1 MSLGGGVVQFGS
13 GANSIPLN
21 YPQSQLGYVTPFYPS
36 MPPEYQYVK
45 EKPNMRGLFQV
56 YIVDPTAAGIVC
68 KDVCIAQDE
77 SSAKL
82 KVAAGCPALKDKDFD
97 DFDFIV
103 VHLGD
108 VRPKAKKV
116 THVSVE

>member
-1 MSLGGGVVQFGS
+1 
-13 GANSIPLN
+13 
-21 YPQSQLGYVTPFYPS
+21 